1 MKQVNFKELNVEVGV
16 DTFMPQD
23 LRKDVGNVLHQAS
36 ESVPMSELARNI
48 YYSEGALDISD
59 EDYQVMMFLLS
70 KAMKKFVNDAILRS
84 TVEIKEK

>member
-23 LRKDVGNVLHQAS
+23 LRKDVGNALHQAS
-36 ESVPMSELARNI
+36 ESVPMSKLARDI
-48 YYSEGALDISD
+48 YYSEEALDISD

-70 KAMKKFVNDAILRS
+70 KAMKKFINDAILRS